1 MWLSGLELRRDGDDM
16 VAFLG
21 QESEKM
27 CIFGGGEG
35 TIYRRGET
43 NKIGWMWCSG
53 VAKIS

>member
-1 MWLSGLELRRDGDDM
+1 M